1 MKITLL
7 ITTLFISAGQ
17 IFGQGIKIVASS
29 DLTTDLSGTTVEV
42 VGNKDDGA
50 IYYEFRVINDN
61 ASTIN
66 VKYLRKR
73 DVNSGRL
80 DQICESNGCY
90 DADDTYSYI
99 SPFLNSI
106 NSGDTSTFKPQIVP
120 NGSESCAVHKYY
132 VLNDFG
138 IIYDSIN
145 VIFKTT
151 NANCNLSI
159 NNNEKETVFNIY
171 PNPAQDFVTVRGAD
185 LKNGGTVVFLDALG
199 KEVKRASVKSA
210 SNSISVSELKRGV
223 YFVNIHGQNGAK
235 SNIQRLIIQ

>member
-1 MKITLL
+1 LM
-7 ITTLFISAGQ
+7 
-17 IFGQGIKIVASS
+17 
-29 DLTTDLSGTTVEV
+29 
-42 VGNKDDGA
+42 
-50 IYYEFRVINDN
+50 
-61 ASTIN
+61 
-66 VKYLRKR
+66 YL
-73 DVNSGRL
+73 
-80 DQICESNGCY
+80 QICESNGCY